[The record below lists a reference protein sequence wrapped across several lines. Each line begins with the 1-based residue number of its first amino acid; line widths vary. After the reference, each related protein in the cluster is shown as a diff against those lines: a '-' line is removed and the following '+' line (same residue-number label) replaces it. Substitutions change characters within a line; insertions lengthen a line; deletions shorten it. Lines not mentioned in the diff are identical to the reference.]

1 MCHKT
6 MIFLYIPETR
16 GDSILLESG
25 NLNETKLSQEPAYK
39 YFAFLWIPRWGSGS
53 HSVWN
58 QINFKNLKECK
69 YLTV

>member
-16 GDSILLESG
+16 GESILLESG
-25 NLNETKLSQEPAYK
+25 NLNETKLGQEPETPPTSILL
-39 YFAFLWIPRWGSGS
+39 FCGSQGGSGS

-69 YLTV
+69 